1 VQQSTACLHF
11 AWRTTSLRVCGRAA
25 RRSCLRSGGG
35 RQAGATVLSCLV
47 WRCKLN
53 ARQVCS
59 ASKCVRRSHCAA
71 RRRSLSV
78 WRSSRLSSHSD
89 NRHDK
94 PVLSVSC
101 LAWRCE
107 LATSRHVAQCL
118 LLKVDAGTTA
128 VVGPTT
134 CTRGRRTCW
143 RRDAWR
149 PPAAHWP
156 PTASTSA
163 TRRRS
168 SWRCT
173 APEYTACTRSTMSHR
188 SPQPSVLLLR
198 PRKRSIVMCARARAR
213 ARVCVCVCVF
223 LDPRSCLQNF
233 TSDFHRFCACYL
245 RPWLGSPLT
254 A

>member
-1 VQQSTACLHF
+1 VFCVGVRPAVALRRPTHSDTDQTQNAPV
-11 AWRTTSLRVCGRAA
+11 WRSSRLSSHSHTRHDKP
-25 RRSCLRSGGG
+25 
-35 RQAGATVLSCLV
+35 VLSVSYLV
-47 WRCKLN
+47 WRCELN

-59 ASKCVRRSHCAA
+59 ASECVRRSHCAA

-118 LLKVDAGTTA
+118 LLKVAAGTTA

-173 APEYTACTRSTMSHR
+173 APEYTACTRSTTSHR

-198 PRKRSIVMCARARAR
+198 PR
-213 ARVCVCVCVF
+213 
-223 LDPRSCLQNF
+223 
-233 TSDFHRFCACYL
+233 
-245 RPWLGSPLT
+245 
-254 A
+254 